1 MRAKRSEAG
10 MTLIEVLIAVVLFSM
25 LSVGILEALRVG
37 LNAMERADDR
47 LMQNRRAAYAERILR
62 AELNGFMPE
71 IAVFRPAPQSQVQS
85 MRFFQGEPDTVRLV
99 STYSLQDASR
109 GMPKIL
115 EFHVVPGEANRGVRL
130 IVNEHPYTGPMSAGA
145 FCLGYS
151 MPDPTSPI
159 RVPLF
164 RPVETG
170 PQSFVLA
177 DKLAYCRFAF
187 LWPRVPPAAPVWV
200 DHWVQYQWPMAV
212 RFEMAPLDPDP
223 SKLQPTTV
231 TTTFHVNKDTGFEY
245 LDN

>member
-37 LNAMERADDR
+37 INAMERADDR

-71 IAVFRPAPQSQVQS
+71 IAVFRPTPQSQVQS
-85 MRFFQGEPDTVRLV
+85 MHFFQGEPDTVRLV

-130 IVNEHPYTGPMSAGA
+130 MVNEHPYTGPLSAGA

-151 MPDPTSPI
+151 MPDPASPI

-231 TTTFHVNKDTGFEY
+231 TTTFHVTKDTGFEY